1 MPKHEEVEF
10 PADPGDPVP
19 DEPGSESPVGADG
32 SASDTP
38 GGRKVWA
45 YRVAS
50 AILGIASLAAIV
62 LGLITWSA
70 HHREVDDRAYQNRVV
85 RAAASWTGV
94 LINLNAGNVDAG
106 MARLRGKTGGQFNAE
121 FESFMQPYR
130 AGIQKIQSR
139 INGRIE
145 SVAIESVHHDLG
157 APAGADPPR
166 PLPPPPS
173 AATRTDTVM
182 VVATSLIENQG
193 KPETV
198 RWNLQVNVSDVGGTL
213 LISGLT
219 SFR

>member
-1 MPKHEEVEF
+1 MAKHGEVESS
-10 PADPGDPVP
+10 ADPDGPVP
-19 DEPGSESPVGADG
+19 DEAEAESPTAADT

-38 GGRKVWA
+38 GGRKVWL

-50 AILGIASLAAIV
+50 AILGIASLAAIA

-85 RAAASWTGV
+85 RTAANWASV

-106 MARLRGKTGGQFNAE
+106 MARLRGKTAGPFNAE

-139 INGRIE
+139 INGRID

-157 APAGADPPR
+157 APAGAEPPQ
-166 PLPPPPS
+166 PMPPPPS
-173 AATRTDTVM
+173 AATRTDTVL
-182 VVATSLIENQG
+182 VVATSVFQNEG
-193 KPETV
+193 KPETL